1 MGQKLGLPGI
11 EEDLQIAIG
20 SQERF
25 SLKSSNILEGLDGN
39 DRPQEDLFAVHDED
53 YQPLEPPESGG
64 ESPGLYSKT
73 EDAFYPSKNINGG
86 NSIAGIED
94 HSQFQDGRPQN
105 SHREARR
112 GIEGDSESKTDPLV
126 TKGYEFPVIKDGA
139 YLKNPHWVP
148 ASKTKQAK
156 PGRIDLSDK
165 DDISNFACNYNEGT
179 PYRPNE
185 FHSINFGI
193 NSSWGKI
200 EPKKMSYQEPLGFGA
215 RGFGIETEGN
225 SGSPSV
231 DEPTGKT
238 KANGGQQR
246 DNVSVNT
253 ANQYRPWKVER
264 VQGFDNSATLGNPK
278 GGPRVFHKT
287 FTGGFMPKH
296 AINGCQQDF
305 QNGLVQGE
313 KTLRFFYDKEQSV
326 YVYGDMTG
334 LGSGIDS

>member
-25 SLKSSNILEGLDGN
+25 SLKSSNIFEGLDGH
-39 DRPQEDLFAVHDED
+39 DRREEDLFAAHDED
-53 YQPLEPPESGG
+53 YQPLESPESVEKG
-64 ESPGLYSKT
+64 PGLYSKT
-73 EDAFYPSKNINGG
+73 EDAFYQSKNIDWG
-86 NSIAGIED
+86 NPIAGIEG

-105 SHREARR
+105 SHRDARC
-112 GIEGDSESKTDPLV
+112 GTVGDSQSKTDPLV
-126 TKGYEFPVIKDGA
+126 TKGYEFPVIKNGA
-139 YLKNPHWVP
+139 YLKNPNWVP

-179 PYRPNE
+179 PNRPNE

-193 NSSWGKI
+193 NSSWGK
-200 EPKKMSYQEPLGFGA
+200 PNSKKMSYQEPMGFGD
-215 RGFGIETEGN
+215 RGFGMETGGN

-231 DEPTGKT
+231 DEPAGKT
-238 KANGGQQR
+238 KAHGGQQR

-264 VQGFDNSATLGNPK
+264 VQGFDNSATPGNPK
-278 GGPRVFHKT
+278 GGSKVFHKT
-287 FTGGFMPKH
+287 FTGGFMPRR
-296 AINGCQQDF
+296 AMSGCQQDF
-305 QNGLVQGE
+305 QNVLAPGE
-313 KTLRFFYDKEQSV
+313 KTRRFFYDKEQSV
-326 YVYGDMTG
+326 YVYGDMNG